1 MFSTPFSDKK
11 LKVNLKLAVQ
21 RLKVAE
27 KKKTEMALR
36 SRKEIGDYLR
46 EKKVDRAKIRVEHI
60 IREDYLVEALEI
72 IEMNLDLVL
81 ARIQVMTNDK
91 GKTPPPSLQPAI
103 EGIIWAYPKIGQE
116 YPDLKNVMDQFK
128 LKYGK
133 EYMNRIMND
142 DTNSNVHKKLKSR
155 LDLVQPKD
163 YIIEKYLEMIAQS
176 YGVEYTP
183 DQAVLDAWQREQDML
198 NEPTKP
204 PPLENIQFIDPGM
217 NQINPNVPGLPTMT
231 SPYPLQPTMPAFT
244 YNPNQHMPTGPAGPS
259 GVAPNRSHNVSDEI
273 YQQPDGEKD
282 HNGIPFIDASSQEP
296 SNESGP
302 GISQV
307 GMSSTY
313 GQLPTDLQGLDQ
325 PTPQNNNNNTSNSK
339 RKESEQPYYGQG
351 PSTVLPPP
359 NYSSL
364 DGPTNNQL
372 YDQANDVLDF
382 ELPDV
387 PSNIGGG
394 NNDNQGPPPASGGFD
409 DDLEARF
416 RNLRGL

>member
-11 LKVNLKLAVQ
+11 LKVNLKLAIQ

-81 ARIQVMTNDK
+81 ARIQVLTNDK
-91 GKTPPPSLQPAI
+91 GKTPPPSIQGAV

-116 YPDLKNVMDQFK
+116 YPDLKNVMEQFK

-176 YGVEYTP
+176 YSVDYTP
-183 DQAVLDAWQREQDML
+183 DQAVIDAWQREQDIA

-204 PPLENIQFIDPGM
+204 PPLDMDLINVGTNNI
-217 NQINPNVPGLPTMT
+217 INPVVPGFPNQN
-231 SPYPLQPTMPAFT
+231 SPYPVM
-244 YNPNQHMPTGPAGPS
+244 PNQMPYMPGAPANNQHFSINQQQQPQAPAGI
-259 GVAPNRSHNVSDEI
+259 APN
-273 YQQPDGEKD
+273 
-282 HNGIPFIDASSQEP
+282 ASTERVYQEP
-296 SNESGP
+296 DDNLKNIPTLEGSEDSSSGP

-313 GQLPTDLQGLDQ
+313 GQLPTDLQ
-325 PTPQNNNNNTSNSK
+325 TPLNNNNFNSK
-339 RKESEQPYYGQG
+339 GKEAEQPYHGQG
-351 PSTVLPPP
+351 PSNVLPPP
-359 NYSSL
+359 NYNSL
-364 DGPTNNQL
+364 DGPTNL
-372 YDQANDVLDF
+372 TPTKSEDFDF

-387 PSNIGGG
+387 PTNIGQGG
-394 NNDNQGPPPASGGFD
+394 NHNDNNNNQGPSGGFD